1 MELPGGGATRTFGPP
16 LKIDGTAPPVVT
28 RPPMLDEN
36 REEVLAL
43 LRA

>member
-1 MELPGGGATRTFGPP
+1 
-16 LKIDGTAPPVVT
+16 LKIDGAAPPLVT

-36 REEVLAL
+36 REEILAL